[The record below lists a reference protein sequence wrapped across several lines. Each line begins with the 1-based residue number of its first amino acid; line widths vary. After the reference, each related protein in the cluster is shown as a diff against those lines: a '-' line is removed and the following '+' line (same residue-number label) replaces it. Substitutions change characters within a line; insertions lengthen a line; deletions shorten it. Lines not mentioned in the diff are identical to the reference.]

1 MDDNREDPSVPPSS
15 ATPSRAS
22 YMQPTEFRPVNRSRL
37 PAMLVVLG
45 TLIFLLILPQIAE
58 KIVEGITRGREKA
71 QAEVAADLLSKL
83 PNAPE
88 RLPYVIKK
96 VEPSV
101 VAVETVQIG
110 GRGSPNDEW
119 ARLFGQPNVRGGI
132 GSGVIMDAAGYIV
145 TNHHVIDRAAQ
156 LSVTLADGRNVPAT
170 IVGADPTSDLAVLK
184 IDASNL
190 TAAGWG
196 DSDKLQVGDQV
207 LAIGSPFG
215 LSQTVTSG
223 IVSAKDRR
231 GMDETHRYR
240 DFLQTD
246 AAVNPGNSG
255 GPLVNMKGEVVGI
268 NTAIVG
274 PTYQG
279 ISFAIP
285 SRVAQDIYDRLR
297 TSGKIIARGY
307 LGVSLADVNEAIAQR
322 LGVQEMRGAFVAN
335 VMPGSPAE
343 KAGIQRGDLILQW
356 GKTPIDTAT
365 DLSLLVMRSEIGTKA
380 TVTVLRDGNKLE
392 LPVTVGERPG
402 RAQE

>member
-1 MDDNREDPSVPPSS
+1 MDDNRDPNVPPSRP
-15 ATPSRAS
+15 TPSPAPYGES
-22 YMQPTEFRPVNRSRL
+22 VEFRPVYRSRL

-45 TLIFLLILPQIAE
+45 VLIFLLILPQIAE
-58 KIVEGITRGREKA
+58 KVVEGITRGRETA
-71 QAEVAADLLSKL
+71 QAEVAANLLAKV
-83 PNAPE
+83 PDAQE
-88 RLPYVIKK
+88 RLPYVVKK

-101 VAVETVQIG
+101 VAVETVQV
-110 GRGSPNDEW
+110 GRGTPNDEW

-132 GSGVIMDAAGYIV
+132 GSGVIMDPAGYIV
-145 TNHHVIDRAAQ
+145 TNDHVINQASQ
-156 LSVTLADGRNVPAT
+156 VTVTLADGRNLPASV
-170 IVGADPTSDLAVLK
+170 VGADPASDLAVLK
-184 IDASNL
+184 IDASKL
-190 TAAGWG
+190 VAANWG

-207 LAIGSPFG
+207 VAIGSPFG

-223 IVSAKDRR
+223 IVSAKERR
-231 GMDETHRYR
+231 GMDETHRLR

-255 GPLVNMKGEVVGI
+255 GPLVNMKGEVIGI

-285 SRVAQDIYDRLR
+285 SRVAQDIYTRLR
-297 TSGKIIARGY
+297 TSGKITDRGY

-322 LGVQEMRGAFVAN
+322 LGLDQQRGAFVVS

-343 KAGIQRGDLILQW
+343 KAGIQRGDVILQW

-365 DLSLLVMRSEIGTKA
+365 DLSLLVMRSKVGAKA
-380 TVTVLRDGNKLE
+380 TVTVLRDGEKRQ
-392 LPVTVGERPG
+392 LPVTVGARPG
-402 RAQE
+402 RATE